1 MADAVSTF
9 FGCVEMAVDDGLQ
22 IVMVAANQGL
32 LLYGHPSGTMKGSV
46 GFVVLSEQGWSRS
59 YTP

>member
-32 LLYGHPSGTMKGSV
+32 LYGYPSGTMKGSV
-46 GFVVLSEQGWSRS
+46 GFVVLSEQGWSKL